1 MSSLLQLYSEN
12 KEGSELCSCKQ
23 GSRLDCTF
31 LQANGPF
38 ELQYIAYAMTDAYI
52 TTLSNQ

>member
-38 ELQYIAYAMTDAYI
+38 ALQYIAYAVMHT
-52 TTLSNQ
+52 